1 MTTFKTLNI
10 ETTNNNGT
18 EIVVT
23 TIEKTINV
31 TKIPFLKTYFEM
43 TVNGNSVGSHE
54 MSKSEVDF
62 YTENCKIYV

>member
-1 MTTFKTLNI
+1 MYWCVEICLLHRFMFMTTFKTLNI

-31 TKIPFLKTYFEM
+31 NT
-43 TVNGNSVGSHE
+43 
-54 MSKSEVDF
+54 
-62 YTENCKIYV
+62 